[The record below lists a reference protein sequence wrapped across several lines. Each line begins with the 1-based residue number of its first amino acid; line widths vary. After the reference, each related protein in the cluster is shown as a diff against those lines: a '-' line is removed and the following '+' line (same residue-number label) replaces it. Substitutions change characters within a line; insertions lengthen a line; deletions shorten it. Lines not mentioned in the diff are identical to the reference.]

1 MKKMIAVLFTCS
13 FLLLGVQGMVEAADS
28 SKELSYMKTMQVKS
42 LKIQKFFIV
51 RLKIIRI
58 VLSMFLFMRLNI
70 IYRKQFYIKIY
81 NRLWNPK

>member
-1 MKKMIAVLFTCS
+1 MIAVLFTCS

-28 SKELSYMKTMQVKS
+28 SKEISYIENNAS
-42 LKIQKFFIV
+42 KIFENPKVFIV

>member
-13 FLLLGVQGMVEAADS
+13 FLLLGVQGMANAEDS
-28 SKELSYMKTMQVKS
+28 SKEISYTEKNAS
-42 LKIQKFFIV
+42 KIFENPKVFIV

-58 VLSMFLFMRLNI
+58 VLSMFLFMTLKI

-81 NRLWNPK
+81 NRL